1 MIYIINGLFGENMT
15 TENIITFT
23 EAAASKIN
31 EVLKEQGNEE
41 SYLRIT
47 LTMGENGGAG
57 YEFGLEDKASGS
69 DTIIES
75 NGVKAI
81 IDSGSTPLI
90 TGASI
95 DYVEGMQRS
104 GFVISNPNM
113 PSGEG
118 CACGGGGCGCGR

>member
-1 MIYIINGLFGENMT
+1 LFGENMT

-31 EVLKEQGNEE
+31 EVLDEQGNEE

-57 YEFGLEDKASGS
+57 YEFGLEDKASES

-75 NGVKAI
+75 NGVKAL
-81 IDSGSTPLI
+81 IDSGSAPLI
-90 TGASI
+90 SGASI

-113 PSGEG
+113 PSGGGG
-118 CACGGGGCGCGR
+118 CACGGGGCGCGG

>member
-1 MIYIINGLFGENMT
+1 MT
-15 TENIITFT
+15 TENIISFT

-31 EVLKEQGNEE
+31 EVLEDQGNNE

-47 LTMGENGGAG
+47 LAMGENGGAG
-57 YEFGLEDKASGS
+57 YEFGLEDAASES

-75 NGVKAI
+75 NGVKVL
-81 IDSGSTPLI
+81 IDSGSAPLI
-90 TGASI
+90 SGSNI

-113 PSGEG
+113 PSPSGGGCGGG
-118 CACGGGGCGCGR
+118 CACGSGGGGCGRGSGC

>member
-1 MIYIINGLFGENMT
+1 MT

>member
-1 MIYIINGLFGENMT
+1 MT

-31 EVLKEQGNEE
+31 EVLDEQGNEE

-57 YEFGLEDKASGS
+57 YEFGLEDKASES

-75 NGVKAI
+75 NGVKAL
-81 IDSGSTPLI
+81 IDSGSAPLI
-90 TGASI
+90 SGASI

-113 PSGEG
+113 PSGGGG
-118 CACGGGGCGCGR
+118 CACGGGGCRCGG

>member
-1 MIYIINGLFGENMT
+1 LFGENMT
-15 TENIITFT
+15 TENIISFT
-23 EAAASKIN
+23 EAAASKVN
-31 EVLKEQGNEE
+31 EVLEEQGNDQ

-57 YEFGLEDKASGS
+57 YEFGLEDEASKS

-75 NGVKAI
+75 NGVKVLV
-81 IDSGSTPLI
+81 DSGSAPLI
-90 TGASI
+90 SGASI

-113 PSGEG
+113 PSGGG
-118 CACGGGGCGCGR
+118 CACGGGGCGCGG